1 MDKKLPKVFANPIDK
16 KIGNV
21 QDTFYEGMRQS
32 KPYDLKT
39 IERKINEIFSSRNF
53 VYKSQVLITTS
64 KGSEIKTIVGRTGIS
79 LLDIH
84 GEVIPISS
92 ILDIEK
98 K

>member
-32 KPYDLKT
+32 KSHDLKS
-39 IERKINEIFSSRNF
+39 IEKKINDIFSSRNF
-53 VYKSQVLITTS
+53 VYKSQVSITTN
-64 KGSEIKTIVGRTGIS
+64 KGTETKIIVGRTGLS

-98 K
+98 Q